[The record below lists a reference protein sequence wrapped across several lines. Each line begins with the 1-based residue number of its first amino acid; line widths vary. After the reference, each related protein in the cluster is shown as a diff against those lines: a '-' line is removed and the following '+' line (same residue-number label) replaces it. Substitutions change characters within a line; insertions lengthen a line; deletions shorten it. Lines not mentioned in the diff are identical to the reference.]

1 MPEYPTIRIVFGR
14 ERSRQYDD
22 VVDQCKR
29 LGEKSGNDYI
39 QGGRGH
45 SIRHVFR
52 TSDPLTAGRIYDR
65 VARWKSVKIF
75 IDDEQA
81 TIRQFKD
88 LRERARAGR
97 RKRWIAVGVVLVVA
111 GLVYFLL
118 VGGV

>member
-29 LGEKSGNDYI
+29 LGEKSGNDYM

-45 SIRHVFR
+45 SIRHVFL
-52 TSDPLTAGRIYDR
+52 TSSPRTAGRIYDR
-65 VARWKSVKIF
+65 VERWRSVKIF

-88 LRERARAGR
+88 LRDQCRTDR
-97 RKRWIAVGVVLVVA
+97 RKRWIAVAVLLVAA
-111 GLVYFLL
+111 GLVYVLV